1 MTLAYALSPRF
12 LGVGSASRKIL
23 SGTVVA
29 SALYAGYVGFSAF
42 YSVNKRF
49 FYISS
54 SKTADI
60 MLEAELISAGKDSAR
75 STEEKAVFL
84 RDLGL
89 TKIVLQ
95 DGQIIG
101 FVPEGYFARI
111 FIDKEDVGRVRRDK
125 LESYI
130 AKHR

>member
-12 LGVGSASRKIL
+12 LGAGSTSRKIL

-49 FYISS
+49 NISS

-60 MLEAELISAGKDSAR
+60 MLEAELISAGKDSAW

-111 FIDKEDVGRVRRDK
+111 FINREDVGRVRRDK

>member
-42 YSVNKRF
+42 YSDNKRF
-49 FYISS
+49 NISS

-60 MLEAELISAGKDSAR
+60 MLEAELISAGKDSAW